1 MSCLVFALLSACF
14 LWGSGGNRSSRS
26 NGCYRSS
33 GGNGPSRPNGCY
45 RSSGG
50 NGSSR
55 PNRSYRSSGG
65 NGPSRPNGRYRS
77 NGGNG
82 SSRPNG
88 RYRSNG
94 GNGPSGPTGATGAAG
109 EMGPPGPTEDDIF
122 ASFYILQALF
132 TVGSLIPLFPEV
144 SDPTGHIVPTDAEHI
159 VLSPG
164 YYLVTYKVSAIF
176 ETANYMQIVPSY
188 NGIAHLETGIYFATR
203 TDGSSACGASSMIIR
218 VPSQT
223 VFTLTYSGSGNAF
236 DGQVNLT
243 ILRLRRS
250 LSP

>member
-1 MSCLVFALLSACF
+1 MEPWYHYYTCPAWYLPCCQPVSCGATGEMGPPGPT
-14 LWGSGGNRSSRS
+14 GSTGAAGEM
-26 NGCYRSS
+26 
-33 GGNGPSRPNGCY
+33 GPP
-45 RSSGG
+45 
-50 NGSSR
+50 
-55 PNRSYRSSGG
+55 
-65 NGPSRPNGRYRS
+65 
-77 NGGNG
+77 
-82 SSRPNG
+82 
-88 RYRSNG
+88 
-94 GNGPSGPTGATGAAG
+94 GPTGATGAAGEMGPPGPTGATGAAGEMGPPGPTGATGATG